1 MLSGNVNLTLM
12 IGPLVPI
19 PAPRAAIEALQEITV
34 TTNDEGRSGFQLSFS
49 IDTQSPLH
57 TLFLLAGGASALPI
71 LRVIVMVTIKGTPQV
86 IMDGAVTNTQ
96 IVPGTKSSKATLTV
110 TGEDLSVLM
119 DKQDWSGLPFPA
131 MPAEGRV
138 ALLIAKYAMLGIVP
152 LVIPSILV
160 DVPLPTS
167 KIESQRGTDL
177 AYIRQLAD
185 RVGYVFYIESGP
197 VPGMNIGYWGPQI
210 KVGVP
215 QPALNINLDGFTN
228 VESLSFKFDNNQN
241 AIPTLFYYN
250 ELTGVPI
257 PIPLPPITP
266 LSPPLGL
273 IPPIPMQLKPVSDD
287 LSKRSLP
294 QGIMKGLAKA
304 AKWAEA
310 VTGEGSL
317 DVVRYGRPLKARQL
331 VGVRGAGPA
340 YDGLH
345 YVKSVTHT
353 IKRGEYKQ
361 SFTLSR
367 NGLLSTVPRVPV

>member
-1 MLSGNVNLTLM
+1 MLSGNINLSLM

-19 PAPRAAIEALQEITV
+19 PAPRAVIEALREITV
-34 TTNDEGRSGFQLSFS
+34 TTSDEGRSGFQLTFG

-57 TLFLLAGGASALPI
+57 TFFVLSAGAAPLPV
-71 LRVIVMVTIKGTPQV
+71 LRVVIAVTIKGTPQV
-86 IMDGAVTNTQ
+86 IMDGAITNTQ
-96 IVPGTKSSKATLTV
+96 IMPGTKSSQATLSV

-119 DKQDWSGLPFPA
+119 DKQDFSGLPFPA

-138 ALLIAKYAMLGIVP
+138 ALLLAKYALLGIVP

-167 KIESQRGTDL
+167 KIESQKGTDL
-177 AYIRQLAD
+177 AYIQALAE
-185 RVGYVFYIESGP
+185 RVGYVFYIEPGP

-215 QPALNINLDGFTN
+215 QPALNTNMDGFTN
-228 VESLSFKFDNNQN
+228 VETLSFRFDNNQN

-250 ELTGVPI
+250 EITKVSI

-273 IPPIPMQLKPVSDD
+273 IPPIPTQLKPVSDD

-294 QGIMKGLAKA
+294 QGIMIGLAKA

-317 DVVRYGRPLKARQL
+317 DVVRYGRVLKARQL

-367 NGLLSTVPRVPV
+367 NGLISTLPRVPA